1 MSRASAWT
9 AMAQQQQQR
18 AVPPLP
24 EDFPLPGPV
33 TKGALST
40 HPYQDEVSS
49 YMLSVRIIRARNL
62 RNADVFSKPD
72 CYVSLYLPTSSSE
85 KKQTKTI
92 WNSKSP
98 VWDETF
104 QFRIVKDV
112 MNVLELSVYDQDT
125 ATKDDHLFT
134 LSIDLAQV
142 SPEEPI
148 HKTFAINPQGM
159 EELDVEFKMTRIPE
173 SSEKILTN
181 GVIVAREVSCLEVEV
196 DTNPENVK
204 EKKELMLTVKG
215 SYEESHKALMKSP
228 SDSHSKETFLFHS
241 IRGLERELTAS
252 LKKPTSRFDVT
263 FRGSSSDCPIGSVT
277 PVNTLPV
284 GQDVKVKLE
293 ATKKEH
299 VDLQLKLN
307 ECPEDLSVRLGFDL
321 CEQEKQFLQKRK
333 TVVAAA
339 LRNILHLEEDLKDHE
354 IPVVAVT
361 ATGGGIRAMTSMY
374 SHLSMLQKMGLLD
387 CVMYITG
394 ASGSTW
400 AMSKLYEDADWSSK
414 DLTAPI
420 DKALKDVMKSKRN
433 AFTWERLKYYRS
445 ELAQKSEEGHNI
457 SFTDL
462 WGLILESMFHS
473 GRTESKLSDQQKA
486 LERGQNPLPLYLAMN
501 VKPGENSTT
510 DFKEWCEFS
519 PYEVGLLKYGA
530 FIRSELFGSEF
541 FMGRLMKMHPEQR
554 ICFLQGLWG
563 NIYSVNLMDT
573 WYIATNSDHFWDQ
586 WFRNR
591 GQEIDKDTVQTK
603 RKTPRLKTHMHTPP
617 GMLSNTLKDILTNRF
632 IDGEQH
638 NFLRGFQMHRDYSD
652 HSQFST
658 WKDCPLDSCPNQ
670 LTPSAERLC
679 LVDAAY
685 YINASYPSL
694 LKAERK
700 VDVILSFDYSLNTP
714 LQSVEQT
721 EKYCTEQG
729 IAFPKIVLSDEEKKS
744 TKECYTFTDTENPNA
759 PTVLHFPLV
768 NDTFKEF
775 KAPGIRRTSAELA
788 DGNID
793 VSSYWTPYYLT
804 NFTYNKREYDQL
816 LKLTEYNLLNNKD
829 QIVKALRT
837 AVERRKSKQS

>member
-1 MSRASAWT
+1 
-9 AMAQQQQQR
+9 MAQQQQQS
-18 AVPPLP
+18 AVPHLP
-24 EDFPLPGPV
+24 EDFPKPGPRR
-33 TKGALST
+33 KGALST

-49 YMLSVRIIRARNL
+49 YMLSVRIIRARNI
-62 RNADVFSKPD
+62 RSADILSKPD
-72 CYVSLYLPTSSSE
+72 CYVKVYLPTASSE

-104 QFRIVKDV
+104 QFRIVKEV
-112 MNVLELSVYDQDT
+112 MNILELSVYDEDVG
-125 ATKDDHLFT
+125 TKDDLLFT
-134 LSIDLAQV
+134 LSIDLAEV
-142 SPEEPI
+142 SPGEPI
-148 HKTFAINPQGM
+148 HKTFALNPQGM

-181 GVIVAREVSCLEVEV
+181 EVLVAREVSCLEVEV
-196 DTNPENVK
+196 DKNPENVK
-204 EKKELMLTVKG
+204 ETKELLLTLNG
-215 SYEESHKALMKSP
+215 SYEECQKTLVSSA
-228 SDSHSKETFLFHS
+228 SDGHSTETFLFHTLK
-241 IRGLERELTAS
+241 GWERELTAS
-252 LKKPTSRFDVT
+252 LKTPTSRFDVT
-263 FRGSSSDCPIGSVT
+263 FRGNSPDCPIGCVT
-277 PVNTLPV
+277 APVNVFPV

-293 ATKKEH
+293 AAREEH
-299 VDLQLKLN
+299 VDLQLKLK

-374 SHLSMLQKMGLLD
+374 SHLSALQKMDLLD
-387 CVMYITG
+387 CVTYITG

-420 DKALKDVMKSKRN
+420 DKACKGVMRSKKN
-433 AFTWERLKYYRS
+433 AFKWGRLKYYRG
-445 ELAQKSEEGHNI
+445 ELSQRSEEGHRT

-462 WGLILESMFHS
+462 WGLILESMFHN
-473 GRTESKLSDQQKA
+473 GRTESKLSDQQRA

-501 VKPGENSTT
+501 VKPEENSTT

-519 PYEVGLLKYGA
+519 PYEVGLIKYGA

-541 FMGRLMKMHPEQR
+541 FMGRLMKRHPEQR

-563 NIYSVNLMDT
+563 NIYSVNLVDT
-573 WYIATNSDHFWDQ
+573 WYIATHSDHFWEQ

-591 GQEIDKDTVQTK
+591 VKEIDKDTVQTK
-603 RKTPRLKTHMHTPP
+603 RKSPRMKTLLHTPP

-638 NFLRGFQMHRDYSD
+638 NFLKGLQMHKGYSD
-652 HSQFST
+652 YSQFST
-658 WKDCPLDSCPNQ
+658 WKDCQLDSYPNQ
-670 LTPSAERLC
+670 LTPSADRLC
-679 LVDAAY
+679 LVDAGY
-685 YINASYPSL
+685 YINASYPPL
-694 LKAERK
+694 FKAERK
-700 VDVILSFDYSLNTP
+700 VDVILSFDYTLNTP
-714 LQSVEQT
+714 LMAVEQT
-721 EKYCTEQG
+721 GKYCSEQG
-729 IAFPKIVLSDEEKKS
+729 IAFPKIELSDEEKKS

-759 PTVLHFPLV
+759 PIVLHFPLV
-768 NDTFKEF
+768 NDTFREF
-775 KAPGIRRTSAELA
+775 KAPGVRRTSAELA
-788 DGNID
+788 DGNVD
-793 VSSYWTPYYLT
+793 VSSNWTPYYLT
-804 NFTYNKREYDQL
+804 SFTYKQRDYDQL